1 MFPQSHWAV
10 CYRWEVVHHIR
21 LNVTHRNGMG
31 VPEMQP
37 PSEQAPHRLPRA
49 SNCQILRNESSQH
62 SPASLISDKPSSCLS
77 PGRAALPHSNA
88 RDVWMHQAT
97 NQTLHILWKT
107 GALRTPLQPIPN
119 ASIFKTGSEKQ
130 PYIIRGFCIKN
141 PMGRNT
147 PKTALRCRLE
157 DSCSLILAG
166 SGTFCPVCKQSQ
178 DLTCWGNI
186 LSHYFL
192 PQIQYFVWFPS
203 CIFICR
209 AKRPK
214 FLSQFPHLH
223 SQGTANSQ
231 VLKGSLVTSPSEALQ
246 EELSQPLS
254 LSYLNPAWTGF

>member
-1 MFPQSHWAV
+1 MIWSPWSWRSSPGWGRRWPWRSRWSWRPRAEGGCWCKPSGSPTGLCRTLFWLFTWGEKKMFPQSHWAV

-49 SNCQILRNESSQH
+49 SNCQILRNESFQH

-130 PYIIRGFCIKN
+130 PYIILLHQESYGQKHPKNCIKVQA
-141 PMGRNT
+141 GRFLLFNS
-147 PKTALRCRLE
+147 CR
-157 DSCSLILAG
+157 I
-166 SGTFCPVCKQSQ
+166 
-178 DLTCWGNI
+178 WN
-186 LSHYFL
+186 
-192 PQIQYFVWFPS
+192 
-203 CIFICR
+203 
-209 AKRPK
+209 
-214 FLSQFPHLH
+214 FLSCL
-223 SQGTANSQ
+223 
-231 VLKGSLVTSPSEALQ
+231 
-246 EELSQPLS
+246 
-254 LSYLNPAWTGF
+254 